1 MTKREEDELV
11 RRITDGD
18 TEAFSYIVETNQKNV
33 YNLALRMTA
42 NEDDALDISQEV
54 FIKAYTSLSGFKGQ
68 SRLSVW
74 LYRITYNTCLDYI
87 KKTRRIQTESLSD
100 DDESPPVQ
108 LPDMRY
114 EPENELSRKELK
126 AALDRAIDSLSEE
139 HRKILIMREYSD
151 MSYAEIGLALGINE
165 GTVKS
170 RLARARKAAADYLIR
185 SGTIEGFPRQKD
197 ERR

>member
-1 MTKREEDELV
+1 MTKREEEDLI
-11 RRITDGD
+11 RRITGGD
-18 TEAFSYIVETNQKNV
+18 TEAFSYIVEAKQKNV

-42 NEDDALDISQEV
+42 NEEDALDVSQEV
-54 FIKAYTSLSGFKGQ
+54 FIKAYTSLPGFKGQ

-87 KKTRRIQTESLSD
+87 KKTRRFQTESLSD

-114 EPENELSRKELK
+114 EPESEISRRELK
-126 AALDRAIDSLSEE
+126 ASLDAAIDSLSED
-139 HRKILIMREYSD
+139 HRQILIMREYSD
-151 MSYAEIGLALGINE
+151 MSYADIGLALGLNE

-170 RLARARKAAADYLIR
+170 RLARARKAAADFLIR
-185 SGTIEGFPRQKD
+185 SGTIDGFPRQKD